1 MLDIF
6 SSHPAFNMTSM
17 TAAINVV
24 PNLFGRINGSNLF
37 RPVPI
42 RVRTAVIERKNGLIS
57 LLKSQPVGAPPPVA
71 KSGDR
76 KVYTLPVPHFPY
88 DDVVLAEEVQGVR
101 AFGSETELETVI
113 GKVNE
118 KLENA
123 AWNHQQTW
131 EFLKLGAIKGIVL
144 DGDAT
149 TELADLYDIFGI
161 TPEIHNFALDVDT
174 TEVLTK
180 CLEVARHIEL
190 NLLGEVS
197 SGIQVLCSPTFFDA
211 LTTHPIVKEAYKDWR
226 QGEAGRSDMRKGFVF
241 GDLTF
246 SEYNGSVNNAAGG
259 STPLIAANT
268 AHAFPI
274 GTRNL
279 FLNHMAPANMAG
291 AVNTPG
297 LPMYASR
304 ALMDHDMGVKLH
316 TQSNHLPI
324 CTRPEVLV
332 KLTVS

>member
-6 SSHPAFNMTSM
+6 SAHPAFQATSL

-24 PNLFGRINGSNLF
+24 PNIYGRINASGLF
-37 RPVPI
+37 RPERI
-42 RVRTAVIERKNGLIS
+42 RLRSAVIERKNGRIS
-57 LLKSQPVGAPPPVA
+57 LLKDTPVGAPAPVGQA
-71 KSGDR
+71 GDR
-76 KVYTLPVPHFPY
+76 KLYTLRVPHFPY

-101 AFGSETELETVI
+101 RFGSESELETVI
-113 GKVNE
+113 EKVNE

-123 AWNHQQTW
+123 AFKHQQTW

-149 TELADLYDIFGI
+149 TEIADLYTVFGI
-161 TPEIHNFALDVDT
+161 TPEVHNFALNVDT

-180 CLEVARHIEL
+180 CLETARHIED
-190 NLLGEVS
+190 NLKGEVM
-197 SGIQVLCSPTFFDA
+197 SGIQVLCSPSFFDK
-211 LTTHPIVKEAYKDWR
+211 LTTHKVVKASYALWR
-226 QGEAGRSDMRKGFVF
+226 DGEAGRSDMRRGFHF
-241 GDLTF
+241 GGLIF
-246 SEYNGSVNNAAGG
+246 SEYNGTVTNAAGG
-259 STPLIAANT
+259 STPLIAADT

-274 GTRNL
+274 GTREL
-279 FLNHMAPANMAG
+279 FVNHTAPANMVG

-297 LPMYASR
+297 LDMYASS
-304 ALMDHDMGVKLH
+304 APMDHGMGIKLH

-332 KLTVS
+332 KLTAQ

>member
-6 SSHPAFNMTSM
+6 STHPAFNTTSL
-17 TAAINVV
+17 TSAINVV
-24 PNLFGRINGSNLF
+24 PNLFGRINASGLF

-42 RVRTAVIERKNGLIS
+42 RARTAAIERKNGFIS
-57 LLKSQPVGAPPPVA
+57 LLKSQPVGAPAPVA
-71 KSGDR
+71 KAGDR
-76 KVYTLPVPHFPY
+76 KLYSIPVPHFPY

-101 AFGSETELETVI
+101 AFGSETELETVVA
-113 GKVNE
+113 KVNE
-118 KLENA
+118 KLTDA
-123 AWNHQQTW
+123 AFNHQQTW

-161 TPEIHNFALDVDT
+161 TPEVHNFALNVDA

-190 NLLGEVS
+190 NLLGEIM

-211 LTTHPIVKEAYKDWR
+211 LTTHPIVKESYARWR
-226 QGEAGRSDMRKGFVF
+226 DGEAGRSDMRRGFVF
-241 GDLTF
+241 GDLVF
-246 SEYNGSVNNAAGG
+246 SEYNGSVSNTAGG

-279 FLNHMAPANMAG
+279 FIDHMAPANMMES
-291 AVNTPG
+291 VNTPG
-297 LPMYASR
+297 LPIYASR
-304 ALMDHDMGVKLH
+304 ALMDHNMGVKLH